1 MLEFVGIF
9 MSITA
14 AILFGMAI
22 ILQKHSMK
30 KMEKFSVLKLLRNG
44 TWIISI
50 LISAAGILFYLAA
63 IRFYSVS
70 SVQPIVTLA
79 TVIPVIVGPL
89 VFKEKLSG
97 EKWLAILLVI
107 IGIMA
112 VIY

>member
-9 MSITA
+9 TSIA
-14 AILFGMAI
+14 AAVFFGMAI

-30 KMEKFSVLKLLRNG
+30 KMEKFSVVKLLFNG

-50 LISAAGILFYLAA
+50 VISALGILCYLAA
-63 IRFYSVS
+63 IKFYSVS
-70 SVQPIVTLA
+70 TVQPIITFS

-89 VFKEKLSG
+89 LLKEKLSG